1 MTKLSGSALP
11 RRTLLYFILWVGLAA
26 PVWLGPLLAIV
37 FAAFFVVVA
46 VWDTPYRLWV
56 TGLIAATLAGA
67 SWLLWRNFRRR
78 MTERPRPF
86 KATLEELSADIEHLR

>member
-1 MTKLSGSALP
+1 MEKAWSGSWVESSTARPRAARRLTSDSTTTWLP
-11 RRTLLYFILWVGLAA
+11 KSRLAVGSSM
-26 PVWLGPLLAIV
+26 
-37 FAAFFVVVA
+37 
-46 VWDTPYRLWV
+46 
-56 TGLIAATLAGA
+56 TLAGA